1 MKNLLFLCLSL
12 CLFFACNEA
21 PKKTPT
27 TTASSAA
34 SLDSV
39 AITKVIHGFYQWYL
53 VEDSGFPGD
62 LPFVV
67 VKKGKQK
74 FDVQKFE
81 SWGLALLKSGF
92 VSSEYLT
99 NAKAYFKNCEPV
111 WATENLDEAP
121 PTCPDSDLFT
131 CLQDDPNLL
140 IDQFTKSTFSISKQ
154 GEGRAIASSEENGIN
169 NIGLKLENGKW
180 LLTNFGCV
188 AAAAK

>member
-1 MKNLLFLCLSL
+1 MKNLLFVCLTL

-21 PKKTPT
+21 PKNTPL
-27 TTASSAA
+27 AAPAQA

-39 AITKVIHGFYQWYL
+39 AITGVIHGFYKWYL
-53 VEDSGFPGD
+53 GGNSGFPAG
-62 LPFVV
+62 LPFIIVE
-67 VKKGKQK
+67 KGKQR
-74 FDVQKFE
+74 FDAQKFE
-81 SWGLALLKSGF
+81 SWGLDLQKSGF
-92 VSSEYLT
+92 VSSEYLS
-99 NAKAYFKNCEPV
+99 NAKAYFKNCETV
-111 WATENLDEAP
+111 WATENVDEAP

-154 GEGRAIASSEENGIN
+154 GEERAIASAKEYENI

-188 AAAAK
+188 TAAAK